1 MSWNMEKVSGPW
13 GFTEGPQWTGSALL
27 FVDMATHRV
36 MRFDPLTGETDVL
49 YEGTNNGNG
58 LLWTEAGQL
67 LCCESGAR
75 RISLISFTENRADTI
90 VDNFEGKL
98 LNSPNDLVM
107 DGQGRIWF
115 TDPRYGQDRDDMEL
129 DHESIFRLTPHG
141 DHSHIERMTFDTTR
155 PNGLLFSLDH
165 RTLYV
170 AQSGRLPEEKRQLR
184 AYPVNADGTL
194 DAHRV
199 LHDFGAHRGI
209 DGMCLDVEGNIV
221 ATAGYRESGP
231 GPMIYVFSPSGEVI
245 ETHPL
250 NVDRPTNC
258 TFGGEDLTTL
268 YVTTGDGHLL
278 RAFTHRQGRLHYP
291 KLG

>member
-115 TDPRYGQDRDDMEL
+115 TDPRYSQDRDDMEL

-155 PNGLLFSLDH
+155 PNGLAFSPDGK
-165 RTLYV
+165 TLYV
-170 AQSGRLPEEKRQLR
+170 AQSDYSEGRKRELR
-184 AYPVNADGTL
+184 AYPVLEDGTL
-194 DAHRV
+194 GEHRV
-199 LHDFGAHRGI
+199 LHNFAPARGA
-209 DGMCLDVEGNIV
+209 DGLKV
-221 ATAGYRESGP
+221 TADGLILAAAGWTTDGP
-231 GPMIYVFSPSGEVI
+231 GPLIYVFEDSGRVV

-250 NVDRPTNC
+250 EGDFPTNLC
-258 TFGGEDLTTL
+258 FGGEGLTDLYITAGSGYL
-268 YVTTGDGHLL
+268 YRVRDCGYTGV
-278 RAFTHRQGRLHYP
+278 AP
-291 KLG
+291 

>member
-27 FVDMATHRV
+27 LVDMATHRV

-155 PNGLLFSLDH
+155 PNGLAFSPDGK
-165 RTLYV
+165 TLYV
-170 AQSGRLPEEKRQLR
+170 AQSDYSEGRKRELR
-184 AYPVNADGTL
+184 AYPVLEDGTL
-194 DAHRV
+194 GEHRV
-199 LHDFGAHRGI
+199 LHNFAPARGA
-209 DGMCLDVEGNIV
+209 DGLKV
-221 ATAGYRESGP
+221 TADGLILAAAGWTTDGP
-231 GPMIYVFSPSGEVI
+231 GPLIYVFEDSGRVV

-250 NVDRPTNC
+250 EGDFPTNLC
-258 TFGGEDLTTL
+258 FGGEGLTDLYITAGSGYL
-268 YVTTGDGHLL
+268 YRVRDCSYTGV
-278 RAFTHRQGRLHYP
+278 AP
-291 KLG
+291 

>member
-1 MSWNMEKVSGPW
+1 MSWNIEKVSGPW
-13 GFTEGPQWTGSALL
+13 GFTEGPQWTGSVLL

-36 MRFDPLTGETDVL
+36 MRFDPLSGATDVL

-107 DGQGRIWF
+107 DQQGRLWF

-129 DHESIFRLTPHG
+129 DHESIYRLTPHG

-155 PNGLLFSLDH
+155 PNGLAFSPDGK
-165 RTLYV
+165 TLYV
-170 AQSGRLPEEKRQLR
+170 AQSDYSEGRKRELR
-184 AYPVNADGTL
+184 AYPVLDDGAL
-194 DAHRV
+194 GEHRV
-199 LHDFGAHRGI
+199 LHNFAPARGA
-209 DGMCLDVEGNIV
+209 DGLKV
-221 ATAGYRESGP
+221 TADGLILAAAGWTTDGP
-231 GPMIYVFSPSGEVI
+231 GPLIYVFEDSGRVV

-250 NVDRPTNC
+250 EGDFPTNFC
-258 TFGGEDLTTL
+258 FGGDGLADLYITAGSGYL
-268 YVTTGDGHLL
+268 YRVRDCGYTGI
-278 RAFTHRQGRLHYP
+278 AP
-291 KLG
+291 

>member
-115 TDPRYGQDRDDMEL
+115 TDPRYSQDRDDMEL

-141 DHSHIERMTFDTTR
+141 DPSHIERMTFDTPR
-155 PNGLLFSLDH
+155 PNGLAFSPDGK
-165 RTLYV
+165 TLYV
-170 AQSGRLPEEKRQLR
+170 AQSDYSEGRKRELR
-184 AYPVNADGTL
+184 AYPVLEDGTL
-194 DAHRV
+194 GEHRV
-199 LHDFGAHRGI
+199 LHNFAPARGA
-209 DGMCLDVEGNIV
+209 DGLKV
-221 ATAGYRESGP
+221 TADGLILAAAGWTTDGP
-231 GPMIYVFSPSGEVI
+231 GPLIYVFEDSGRVV

-250 NVDRPTNC
+250 EGDFPTNLC
-258 TFGGEDLTTL
+258 FGGEGLTDLYITAGSGYL
-268 YVTTGDGHLL
+268 YRVRDCGYTGV
-278 RAFTHRQGRLHYP
+278 AP
-291 KLG
+291 

>member
-155 PNGLLFSLDH
+155 PNGLAFSPDGK
-165 RTLYV
+165 TLYV
-170 AQSGRLPEEKRQLR
+170 AQSDYSEGRKRELR
-184 AYPVNADGTL
+184 AYPVLEDGTL
-194 DAHRV
+194 GEHRV
-199 LHDFGAHRGI
+199 LHNFAPARGA
-209 DGMCLDVEGNIV
+209 DGLKV
-221 ATAGYRESGP
+221 TADGLILAAAGWTTDGP
-231 GPMIYVFSPSGEVI
+231 GPLIYVFEDSGRVV

-250 NVDRPTNC
+250 EGDFPTNLC
-258 TFGGEDLTTL
+258 FGGEGLTDLYITAGSGYL
-268 YVTTGDGHLL
+268 YRVRDCGYTGV
-278 RAFTHRQGRLHYP
+278 AP
-291 KLG
+291 